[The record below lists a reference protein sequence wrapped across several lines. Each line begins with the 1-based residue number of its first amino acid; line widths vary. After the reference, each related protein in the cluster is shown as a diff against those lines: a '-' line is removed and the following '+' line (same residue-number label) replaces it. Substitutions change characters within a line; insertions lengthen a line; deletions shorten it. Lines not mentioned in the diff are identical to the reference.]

1 MSRLGKHEGEAL
13 VVDLS
18 DRTIESSPEL
28 WDALM
33 APCGLPDWFG
43 RNLNAWRDTI
53 DTGGI
58 SSKIDRH
65 SKLIVRV
72 AATGMFAPSDPAGV
86 AFAEVTN
93 GSDYAALEVA
103 RPDG

>member
-1 MSRLGKHEGEAL
+1 MSRLGRQDGESL
-13 VVDLS
+13 VADLS
-18 DRTIESSPEL
+18 DRTIKSWPEL

-58 SSKIDRH
+58 SSEIDRH

-72 AATGMFAPSDPAGV
+72 AATGMFAPSDPAGA

-93 GSDYAALEVA
+93 ASDYAAVEVV
-103 RPDG
+103 GTGT